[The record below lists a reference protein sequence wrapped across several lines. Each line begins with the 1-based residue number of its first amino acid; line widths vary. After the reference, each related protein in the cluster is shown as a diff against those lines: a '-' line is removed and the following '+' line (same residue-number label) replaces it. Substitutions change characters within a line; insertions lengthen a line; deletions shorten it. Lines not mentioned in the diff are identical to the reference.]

1 MENAGKCSAS
11 DVRVGYVRR
20 RENVSMSEVTSHD
33 PLKELVVDA
42 HEMDRERLASS
53 LSVWARIDPSK
64 NLIRFMPGAKQN
76 ATIKQLTLVALL
88 GQMAIKL
95 LNDEREEGLTPSELS
110 QRTGVK
116 GNSLR
121 PQLKALADDGIV
133 LKNDG
138 RKYIVPPQSF
148 DRALALL
155 GDYDG

>member
-1 MENAGKCSAS
+1 
-11 DVRVGYVRR
+11 
-20 RENVSMSEVTSHD
+20 MSKTAPHD
-33 PLKELVVDA
+33 PLEALVVDA
-42 HEMDRERLASS
+42 HSVDRERLAST
-53 LSVWARIDPSK
+53 LSVWARIDPRE
-64 NLIRFMPGAKQN
+64 NLIRFMPGTKQN

-88 GQMAIKL
+88 GQMGIKL
-95 LNDEREEGLTPSELS
+95 LNNEQEEGLTPSELS

-138 RKYIVPPQSF
+138 GKYVVPPQSF
-148 DRALALL
+148 DHALALL